1 MHEQIKKVEKPKGDL
16 SPSKEE
22 SRHYIKDALEKAPVI
37 KMKDYTYFITPLEFE
52 LKPELIKAVAAEI
65 TKIANLDVDKIVTA
79 EAKGI
84 CVSTAV
90 SLITGFPV
98 YIARKR
104 KYGLKGEIE
113 VTQKTGYG
121 ESKLYLNGIHP
132 GDRVLVLDDLISTGG
147 TMVALLEAL
156 KKAGAVVKDIVV
168 VFDKSKLGGSKLV
181 KSETGFDVKSL
192 FKVDVQEGKVIV
204 T

>member
-1 MHEQIKKVEKPKGDL
+1 MAEKKLPDS

-37 KMKDYTYFITPLEFE
+37 KMKDYTYFVTPLEFE
-52 LKPELIKAVAAEI
+52 LKPELIKAVATEI

-90 SLITGFPV
+90 SLITGLPV

-121 ESKLYLNGIHP
+121 ESKLYLNGINP